1 MKTTELRI
9 SDLIEDKEVIARPT
23 VDEYHLKDLVNAIRR
38 EVELPPVIVFQ
49 DGEIHFLVDGSHRCE
64 AYRKCE
70 KDTIK
75 AFVHKGTKRDAILY
89 SCKVNSTH
97 GLPRTNKDKQNVVRK
112 LLNDKEW
119 QEWADN
125 VIAEQCAVS
134 QPFVSLIRKK
144 IEKETGRKSPTQRI
158 TKNGKLM
165 KVARSRNQRNLMSNS
180 NPTETDPSNPNPVNA
195 DANSVDAT
203 TIPGLSENEIVDAKG
218 SIISSISALKALDGL
233 ISHQHWDEAMI
244 NKFTKTKS
252 NLETEWTKL
261 ALLMT
266 KLEEKLQMTEL
277 EEKVQ

>member
-23 VDEYHLKDLVNAIRR
+23 VDKYHLKDLVDAILR
-38 EVELPPVIVFQ
+38 EVELPPVTVFY
-49 DGEIHFLVDGSHRCE
+49 DGETHFLVDGSHRCE

-75 AFVHKGTKRDAILY
+75 AIVHKGTKRDAILF

-97 GLPRTNKDKQNVVRK
+97 GLPRTNKDKQNIVRK

-119 QEWADN
+119 QEWTDN

-144 IEKETGRKSPTQRI
+144 IEKETGRKSPAQRI

-165 KVARSRNQRNLMSNS
+165 KVAGSRNQRNLMTNG
-180 NPTETDPSNPNPVNA
+180 NPTETDPGNPNPENA
-195 DANSVDAT
+195 DVNSVDAT
-203 TIPGLSENEIVDAKG
+203 TIPNLSENEIADAKG
-218 SIISSISALKALDGL
+218 SIISSISGLKALDGL
-233 ISHQHWDEAMI
+233 ISHQQWDETMI
-244 NKFTKTKS
+244 SKFTKTKS

-261 ALLMT
+261 AVLMA
-266 KLEEKLQMTEL
+266 KLEGKVQMAKS